1 MTDAPAGSE
10 TILPQSEETTV
21 IAVEE
26 PKSDPVEEF
35 RKNKAKREYKRKEVK
50 IIETHVPPVADEP
63 KSEPAPN
70 PASID
75 PESIA
80 RRTAEIVLSAMGSKV
95 ATESEE
101 VEAKPKRTRT
111 KKEEP
116 TIPPA
121 TKSFGWC

>member
-1 MTDAPAGSE
+1 MTDAPTGSE
-10 TILPQSEETTV
+10 TILPQSEETPPTDP
-21 IAVEE
+21 

-35 RKNKAKREYKRKEVK
+35 RKNKAKRDYKRKEVK
-50 IIETHVPPVADEP
+50 IIETHLPPDEP
-63 KSEPAPN
+63 KSAPAPA
-70 PASID
+70 ASID